1 MSKRKKHKKFFKRNR
16 IAIIISLLLVSYLS
30 VVFAN
35 QQIKLHEL
43 KEEENMTLLRIQELQ
58 EQKEELDKRLGQ
70 SDDLDFVEKVA
81 REKLKMVKPNE
92 IIYIIQNK
100 DEEKEE

>member
-1 MSKRKKHKKFFKRNR
+1 MGGRKRHKKFFKRNK
-16 IAIIISLLLVSYLS
+16 IAIVISLLLVSYLS
-30 VVFAN
+30 IVLVN
-35 QQIKLHEL
+35 QQIKLNEL
-43 KEEENMTLLRIQELQ
+43 KAEEKQTLLRIQELK
-58 EQKEELDKRLGQ
+58 EQKEELDRRLEQ
-70 SDDLDFVEKVA
+70 SDDLDFIEKVA